1 MELRR
6 ILAAASF
13 LLYAIAAIIAFYRM
27 PTSWAPEYD
36 LALPSAISNVVYG
49 LQLGL
54 TDSNVLTEFKN
65 TLGTEDVT
73 PASVE
78 KAVAVIARGDISRG
92 TALTTADGIGIGQVL
107 FIDLAMRL
115 FGPHLSSI
123 LYCFLCFM
131 GISTLAFI
139 GRYKGDRLIFVPA
152 QFVALTCMLLT
163 PLFTD
168 PIVRD
173 QASIGGN
180 RFFGILGI
188 LPALQIFFEFA
199 DGAGPTG
206 DGARK
211 NWILLGTQTFILALV
226 LLVRS
231 GNAYMLAPAICA
243 ALFSVRR
250 CRDNTAERQ
259 RLYRKFGNTAILG
272 IVACVPNYVKS
283 GRIGGILWHRAFV
296 SFVFHPEW
304 PFGNLRDVYAC
315 TKYIPEGLQRDV
327 SSDRNGHCVWWAYP
341 PNQTRTEAEV
351 QNGTY
356 GPEYETALRRAVFYV
371 IFSYPRQA
379 LQLYFYYKP
388 LLILDTLRAA
398 LDWQLERVP
407 PLILIF
413 AVFQLELFLWFVA
426 ASAVKVPFNAAK
438 ALGVLALFFLFSIA
452 PPLVAW
458 ASLWTSADLIFYMY
472 AAFAIGIAFFV
483 QAATLAILANADG
496 NVAECLKETRR

>member
-6 ILAAASF
+6 ILAVAGF
-13 LLYAIAAIIAFYRM
+13 LLYSIAAIIAFYQM
-27 PTSWAPEYD
+27 PTSWSPEY
-36 LALPSAISNVVYG
+36 ALSIPSAISNVVYG

-54 TDSNVLTEFKN
+54 TDSNVLAEFDN
-65 TLGTEDVT
+65 TLGSEGVT

-78 KAVAVIARGDISRG
+78 KAVAVTTRGDLGRG
-92 TALTTADGIGIGQVL
+92 SVLTTADGIGIGQVL

-115 FGPHLSSI
+115 FGPHLLSI
-123 LYCFLCFM
+123 LCCFLLFM

-139 GRYKGDRLIFVPA
+139 GRYTGDRLIFVPV
-152 QFVALTCMLLT
+152 QFVALTCMMLT

-188 LPALQIFFEFA
+188 LPALHILFEFA
-199 DGAGPTG
+199 DGAGPMRE
-206 DGARK
+206 GARK
-211 NWILLGTQTFILALV
+211 NWILLGIQAFILALV

-231 GNAYMLAPAICA
+231 ANAYMLAPVICA
-243 ALFSVRR
+243 ALFSTRR
-250 CRDNTAERQ
+250 CRDNPAERQ

-272 IVACVPNYVKS
+272 IVFTSILIACVPNYVKS
-283 GRIGGILWHRAFV
+283 GRIGGILWHRAFA
-296 SFVFHPEW
+296 SFAMHPEW
-304 PFGNLRDVYAC
+304 PFGNLRDVYEC
-315 TKYIPEGLQRDV
+315 TKYIPEGLQRDGN
-327 SSDRNGHCVWWAYP
+327 SDRNGHCIWWAYP

-351 QNGTY
+351 QEGTY

-388 LLILDTLRAA
+388 KLILDTLRAA

-407 PLILIF
+407 PLILIL
-413 AVFQLELFLWFVA
+413 AVLQLELFLWFVS
-426 ASAVKVPFNAAK
+426 ASAAKVPFNAAK

-458 ASLWTSADLIFYMY
+458 ASLCTSADLIFYMY
-472 AAFAIGIAFFV
+472 AAFALGLAFLV
-483 QAATLAILANADG
+483 QAAMNIVSRTKLHSA
-496 NVAECLKETRR
+496 

>member
-13 LLYAIAAIIAFYRM
+13 LLYAFAAIVTFYRM
-27 PTSWAPEYD
+27 PTSWAPEY
-36 LALPSAISNVVYG
+36 ALSIPSAISNVVYG

-54 TDSNVLTEFKN
+54 TDSNVLGEFDA
-65 TLGTEDVT
+65 TLAAEGVT

-78 KAVAVIARGDISRG
+78 KAVAVAARGDLGRG
-92 TALTTADGIGIGQVL
+92 TALTTTDGTGIGQVL
-107 FIDLAMRL
+107 FIDFAMRL
-115 FGPHLSSI
+115 FGPRLSSI
-123 LYCFLCFM
+123 LYCFLLFM
-131 GISTLAFI
+131 GLSTWVFI
-139 GRYKGDRLIFVPA
+139 GRYKDGRLIFVPV

-163 PLFTD
+163 PLFTE
-168 PIVRD
+168 PIIRD
-173 QASIGGN
+173 QVSIGGN

-188 LPALQIFFEFA
+188 LPALHIFFEFA
-199 DGAGPTG
+199 DGAGPTR
-206 DGARK
+206 DGAWK
-211 NWILLGTQTFILALV
+211 NWILLGTQAFILALV

-231 GNAYMLAPAICA
+231 ANAYMLAPAICA
-243 ALFSVRR
+243 ALFSVYRR
-250 CRDNTAERQ
+250 RGDPAERQ

-272 IVACVPNYVKS
+272 IVFTSILIACVPNYVKS

-315 TKYIPEGLQRDV
+315 TKYIPEGLQRDGNN
-327 SSDRNGHCVWWAYP
+327 DRNGHCIWWAYP
-341 PNQTRTEAEV
+341 PNQTRTVGEV

-407 PLILIF
+407 PSILVL
-413 AVFQLELFLWFVA
+413 AVLQLELFLWFVA
-426 ASAVKVPFNAAK
+426 AGAVKVPFNAATT
-438 ALGVLALFFLFSIA
+438 LGVLALFSLFSIA

-458 ASLWTSADLIFYMY
+458 AVLWTSADLIFYMY
-472 AAFAIGIAFFV
+472 AAFALVLAFLV
-483 QAATLAILANADG
+483 QAATTIIWRIKLHSA
-496 NVAECLKETRR
+496 